1 MTNPLIDKFYE
12 LHPEKKEKPKK
23 VEFEGTVK
31 LSGYVK
37 LSEEQM
43 DIVSKYLTT
52 PDKYSTTNTQ
62 STITTTNLTSSGNGI
77 TAITA
82 SNTAANPYTAYYGNS
97 SNYSSNNEFFKVAD
111 KIQKGNAR
119 VVSIVVNRE
128 ILGKTSVKFE
138 VVMDT

>member
-23 VEFEGTVK
+23 EEPV
-31 LSGYVK
+31 GYVK

-62 STITTTNLTSSGNGI
+62 STITTTNLTSSGSGI
-77 TAITA
+77 
-82 SNTAANPYTAYYGNS
+82 TAANPYSSAYYGNS
-97 SNYSSNNEFFKVAD
+97 SNYSSNNEFFKVANE
-111 KIQKGNAR
+111 IQKGNAR

>member
-1 MTNPLIDKFYE
+1 MSNPLIDKFYE

-31 LSGYVK
+31 LS
-37 LSEEQM
+37 EEQM

-52 PDKYSTTNTQ
+52 PDKYSTQ

-77 TAITA
+77 AAI
-82 SNTAANPYTAYYGNS
+82 TAANPYATYYGNS
-97 SNYSSNNEFFKVAD
+97 SNYSSNDEFFKVANE
-111 KIQKGNAR
+111 IQKGNAR
-119 VVSIVVNRE
+119 VVSVEVNRE

-138 VVMDT
+138 VVMDD

>member
-1 MTNPLIDKFYE
+1 MTHSNPLIAKWE
-12 LHPEKKEKPKK
+12 EIHGQKEKPKK
-23 VEFEGTVK
+23 EEPV
-31 LSGYVK
+31 GYVK

-62 STITTTNLTSSGNGI
+62 STITTNLTSSGSGI
-77 TAITA
+77 
-82 SNTAANPYTAYYGNS
+82 TAANPYSSAYYGNS
-97 SNYSSNNEFFKVAD
+97 SNYSSNNEFFKVANE
-111 KIQKGNAR
+111 IQKGNAR